1 MDVAVLAWEKMNTKF
16 FALALCGVAVA
27 FAGCV
32 STIDG
37 KKQAGVPFVNDQV
50 EGRYERSFDQVWT
63 ATRDALKQ
71 NGVLT
76 VENVVGH
83 TFEAKVD
90 QRTVWAKVES
100 LGPSLTQLVIE
111 VRTKGGGADRD
122 LGSFLREQVAV
133 RLASGNL
140 SPAAVPSPSK

>member
-1 MDVAVLAWEKMNTKF
+1 MWEKMNTKL
-16 FALALCGVAVA
+16 LALIVGGMTVA

-32 STIDG
+32 STVDG
-37 KKQAGVPFVNDQV
+37 KKQAGVPFVSDTV
-50 EGRYERSFDQVWT
+50 EGRYERTFDQVWT

-90 QRTVWAKVES
+90 QRTVWVLVES
-100 LGPSLTQLVIE
+100 LNKNLTRLVIQ

-140 SPAAVPSPSK
+140 APSSTSSAK

>member
-1 MDVAVLAWEKMNTKF
+1 MNTKL
-16 FALALCGVAVA
+16 LALVVCGMTVA

-32 STIDG
+32 STVDG
-37 KKQAGVPFVNDQV
+37 KKQAGVPFVNDTV
-50 EGRYERSFDQVWT
+50 EGRYERTFDQVWT

-90 QRTVWAKVES
+90 QRTVWVLVEE
-100 LGPSLTQLVIE
+100 LNKNLTRLVIQ

-140 SPAAVPSPSK
+140 APSSTSSAK

>member
-1 MDVAVLAWEKMNTKF
+1 MNTKLL
-16 FALALCGVAVA
+16 ALAVCGMTVA
-27 FAGCV
+27 FSGCV

-37 KKQAGVPFVNDQV
+37 KKQAGVPFVNDTV
-50 EGRYERSFDQVWT
+50 EGRYERTFDQVWQ

-90 QRTVWAKVES
+90 QRTVWAMVES
-100 LGPSLTQLVIE
+100 LGPNLTRLIIE

-140 SPAAVPSPSK
+140 APTTPPRAK